1 MQAGKMITSFE
12 KRKILREGI
21 EEGKRRCVTALLI
34 SEALERQQ
42 AGEYLDEVIS
52 TDPQRV

>member
-1 MQAGKMITSFE
+1 MITSFE